1 MRMDEAV
8 LLRIFLGEDDREH
21 GHPTYRVLVD
31 RARLAG
37 MAGATVLPGPVG
49 FGPSGHM
56 RSDINIDAGPRS
68 PIVVEIV
75 DDEARIAAFLHEI
88 EALVETGLVTMEKVH
103 AWRPGQ
109 KGVIQRA

>member
-8 LLRIFLGEDDREH
+8 LLRVFLGEDDRAH
-21 GHPTYRVLVD
+21 GHPTYRVLID
-31 RARLAG
+31 RARAAG

-56 RSDINIDAGPRS
+56 RSDINVDAGPRA

-75 DDEARIAAFLHEI
+75 DDGATIMAFLHEI
-88 EALVETGLVTMEKVH
+88 EALLETGLVTMEKVR
-103 AWRPGQ
+103 AWRPA
-109 KGVIQRA
+109 RAEGA

>member
-8 LLRIFLGEDDREH
+8 LLRIFLGEDDRAD
-21 GHPTYRVLVD
+21 GHVTYRILVD
-31 RARLAG
+31 RARAAG

-75 DDEARIAAFLHEI
+75 DEEAKVTAFLHEI
-88 EALVETGLVTMEKVH
+88 EALIETGLVTMEKVR
-103 AWRPGQ
+103 AWRPTQ
-109 KGVIQRA
+109 GV

>member
-8 LLRIFLGEDDREH
+8 LLRIFLGEDDRAH

-31 RARLAG
+31 RARAAG

-49 FGPSGHM
+49 FGPSGQM
-56 RSDINIDAGPRS
+56 RSAINIDAGPRA

-75 DDEARIAAFLHEI
+75 DDEAKITAFLHEI
-88 EALVETGLVTMEKVH
+88 EALLETGLVTMEKVR
-103 AWRPGQ
+103 AWRPA
-109 KGVIQRA
+109 RAEGA

>member
-8 LLRIFLGEDDREH
+8 LLRVFLGEDDRAH

-31 RARLAG
+31 RARAAG

-56 RSDINIDAGPRS
+56 RSDINIDAGPRAS
-68 PIVVEIV
+68 VVVEIV
-75 DDEARIAAFLHEI
+75 DEEAKIMPFLHDI
-88 EALVETGLVTMEKVH
+88 EGLIGTGLVTMEKVR
-103 AWRPGQ
+103 AWRPARVDG
-109 KGVIQRA
+109 A